1 MDTKNTITLK
11 TVKINNKD
19 VIEII
24 FPYSIAMV
32 DYVKCATGA
41 KYNSDNDLWYITSSR
56 KSLSKFYLSIRSKVN
71 VEFDGS
77 IKNKFSKYK
86 NQIHSQ
92 YNKDLLVEFTNFL
105 KGRRYS
111 ESTIGLYGTMIRN
124 LFVHLETKGDF
135 KDIDN
140 SDIDNFA
147 QEVLY
152 SKNYSISYQRQFIS
166 AVKLLATMHPQ
177 FSIDEYE
184 LLRPKR
190 STILPIV
197 LSQSQIIKILQV
209 TVNLKH
215 RTIFALLYSSG
226 LRISEVLSLEISR
239 INFDR
244 RQILIKQSKGRKDRI
259 VQLASSIIP
268 LLENYINSYSPKKLL
283 FTNNDGKEYYQSSVR
298 KVLKKSALKAG
309 ITQRVTPHMLR
320 HSYATHLLEDGTD
333 IRYIQQLLG
342 HNDPKTTMIYTHV
355 TNKDLLR
362 IESPLD
368 TAIKSLKNDSDS
380 LKLE

>member
-1 MDTKNTITLK
+1 MDAENTITLK
-11 TVKINNKD
+11 ALNKGSKE
-19 VIEII
+19 VIGII
-24 FPYSIAMV
+24 FPYSIPMV
-32 DYVKCATGA
+32 DIVKCTPGTR
-41 KYNSDNDLWYITSSR
+41 YSSDENLWYITSSR
-56 KSLSKFYLSIRSKVN
+56 KSLSQFYSSIRDKVN
-71 VEFDGS
+71 VEFDS
-77 IKNKFSKYK
+77 SVKNKFSKYK
-86 NQIHSQ
+86 NQIQSQ
-92 YNKDLLVEFTNFL
+92 YNKDLLTEYTKFL
-105 KGRRYS
+105 QGRRYA
-111 ESTIGLYGTMIRN
+111 EHTIELYGTMIRN

-152 SKNYSISYQRQFIS
+152 SRNYSISYQRQFIS

-184 LLRPKR
+184 LMRPKK
-190 STILPIV
+190 STVLPTV
-197 LSQSQIIKILQV
+197 LSQSQIIRILQV

-226 LRISEVLSLEISR
+226 LRISEVLSLEISK

-244 RQILIKQSKGRKDRI
+244 RQIFIEQSKGRKDRI

-268 LLENYINSYSPKKLL
+268 LLKNYINSYSPKKLL
-283 FTNNDGKEYYQSSVR
+283 FTNKDGKEYNQSTIR
-298 KVLKKSALKAG
+298 KVLKKSALKAD
-309 ITQRVTPHMLR
+309 IAQRVTPHMLR
-320 HSYATHLLEDGTD
+320 HSYATHLLEEGTD

-368 TAIKSLKNDSDS
+368 TAIKSLKNDSED

>member
-1 MDTKNTITLK
+1 MNPENKITLK
-11 TVKINNKD
+11 TVKINNKE
-19 VIEII
+19 VIGIF
-24 FPYSIAMV
+24 FPYSIAMI
-32 DYVKCATGA
+32 DFVKCTTGTNF
-41 KYNSDNDLWYITSSR
+41 NSDKNLWYITSSR
-56 KSLSKFYLSIRSKVN
+56 KSLSKFYSSIHNKIDI
-71 VEFDGS
+71 EFDES
-77 IKNKFSKYK
+77 VRSKFSKYK
-86 NQIHSQ
+86 NQINSQ
-92 YNKDLLVEFTNFL
+92 YNKNLLVEYTKFL
-105 KGRRYS
+105 QGRRYS
-111 ESTIGLYGTMIRN
+111 ENTIELYSTMIRK
-124 LFVHLETKGDF
+124 LFVHLETNGDF

-140 SDIDNFA
+140 KDIDNFA

-166 AVKLLATMHPQ
+166 AVKLLSAMHPQ
-177 FSIDEYE
+177 FSIDKYE
-184 LLRPKR
+184 LMRPQK
-190 STILPIV
+190 STILPMV

-215 RTIFALLYSSG
+215 RMILALLYSSG
-226 LRISEVLSLEISR
+226 LRISEVLSLEISK

-244 RQILIKQSKGRKDRI
+244 RQIFIKQSKGRKDR
-259 VQLASSIIP
+259 VVPLANSIIP
-268 LLENYINSYSPKKLL
+268 LLNNYINSYLPTKLL
-283 FTNNDGKEYYQSSVR
+283 FAGKDGKEYHQSGIR
-298 KVLKKSALKAG
+298 RVLKNSAFKCG

-368 TAIKSLKNDSDS
+368 TALKSLQKDNET
-380 LKLE
+380 LKLS